1 MTMCFGNSWDLPVAF
16 NIWSELRCFPPIV
29 VKLFRKV
36 KWSGPADAHT
46 QFCKDSQSDLT
57 ANLAPPAP
65 ASLFM
70 WRKLFGSSQL
80 FENAKLCSS
89 EFQSTEQS
97 SKTSSSTTFDGT
109 CGVKA
114 IVLKCWCRH
123 VLSESQKQPSR
134 GRPRAICVSLLDKL
148 DVRAVSAYILV
159 QKATWSYF
167 SFKFDWGGILQVSQQ
182 LHCQGEIVRRC
193 ILEITGF

>member
-1 MTMCFGNSWDLPVAF
+1 MGIRGTYQLLSMCSWE

-36 KWSGPADAHT
+36 KWSGPTDAHT
-46 QFCKDSQSDLT
+46 QFCKVILQRT
-57 ANLAPPAP
+57 PPP
-65 ASLFM
+65 QHHYSM

-134 GRPRAICVSLLDKL
+134 RRPRAICVSLLDKL